1 MVFAV
6 LVGFVN
12 ESVTESMEN
21 LNKGTSKIAASEHT
35 LLLGCS
41 QPPGCEARVQ
51 RKVRKQRALSWEKR
65 VQQ

>member
-12 ESVTESMEN
+12 ESVTETMEN

-35 LLLGCS
+35 LLLGWNES
-41 QPPGCEARVQ
+41 TVFPTPGEPRHESAI
-51 RKVRKQRALSWEKR
+51 RA
-65 VQQ
+65 